1 MTSSRYTTDWSCALH
16 ANALISK
23 TAWIL
28 RRGLREVWVRVV
40 AFAILALVTAALA
53 QWLGPLIPESWLATM
68 GADAV
73 DQVLGILASSMLAV
87 TTFSLSIAVSA
98 FSAAA
103 MSATP
108 RATELLQKDNTTQN
122 VLATFLGAFLFSL
135 VGIIALTAGFYDN
148 AGRLLLFA
156 VTVLVVGLVVAAL
169 IRWISHLMRF
179 GRMGDT
185 LDRVEAAA
193 TESLRRH
200 LEHPYLKGRPADAPQ
215 PPTARAVYADTVG
228 YVQHIDVAALSDCA
242 KELNGRI
249 WIAALPG
256 SFVHRG
262 APLAWIDEP
271 ASAPDQL
278 ASLRAAFS
286 CAHDRTFDQDP
297 RFGMI
302 VLAEIA
308 SRALSPALNDPGT
321 AISVIG
327 RIVRVLSIWQLPA
340 ELDIEHDNVF
350 VPPVLAEEMI
360 EDGLRPIARDGAG
373 IVEVQIRL
381 QKALRALAASAP
393 ESLTQAVEALSAEAL
408 HYARAALPLDTEIA
422 RVEQLAAPLQT
433 GSAPAPD

>member
-1 MTSSRYTTDWSCALH
+1 M
-16 ANALISK
+16 ISK
-23 TAWIL
+23 TAWSL
-28 RRGLREVWVRVV
+28 SRGLQEVWVRVV

-53 QWLGPLIPESWLATM
+53 QWLGPLIPERWLATM

-73 DQVLGILASSMLAV
+73 DQVLEILASSMLAV
-87 TTFSLSIAVSA
+87 TTFSLAIAVSA
-98 FSAAA
+98 FSVAAA
-103 MSATP
+103 SATP
-108 RATELLQKDNTTQN
+108 RATELLQKDHTTQN

-156 VTVLVVGLVVAAL
+156 ATVLVVGLVVAAL
-169 IRWISHLMRF
+169 LRWISHLMRF

-193 TESLRRH
+193 AESLRRR
-200 LEHPYLKGRPADAPQ
+200 LENAYLKGRPADAPR
-215 PPTARAVYADTVG
+215 PSAARPVYADTVG
-228 YVQHIDVAALSDCA
+228 YVQHIDVASLSDCA
-242 KELNGRI
+242 TGLKGRI

-262 APLAWIDEP
+262 APLAWVDGTAP
-271 ASAPDQL
+271 APEQL
-278 ASLRAAFS
+278 TSLRTAFS
-286 CAHDRTFDQDP
+286 CAHDRTFEQDP

-308 SRALSPALNDPGT
+308 SRALSPAVNDPGT

-327 RIVRVLSIWQLPA
+327 RMVRVLSIWQLPA
-340 ELDIEHDNVF
+340 EPDIEYDNVF
-350 VPPVLAEEMI
+350 VPPVLAAEMV

-381 QKALRALAASAP
+381 QKALQALAASAP
-393 ESLTQAVEALSAEAL
+393 EVLAQAAEALSAEAL
-408 HYARAALPLDTEIA
+408 HYARAALPLDAEIA
-422 RVEQLAAPLQT
+422 RVEQLTLPLQA
-433 GSAPAPD
+433 GSAPARD